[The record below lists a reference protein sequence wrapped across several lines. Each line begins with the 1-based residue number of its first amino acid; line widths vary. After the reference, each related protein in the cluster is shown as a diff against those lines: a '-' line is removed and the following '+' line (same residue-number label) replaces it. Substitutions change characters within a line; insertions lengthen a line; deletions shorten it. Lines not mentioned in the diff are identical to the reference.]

1 MLHIFNAWQTGGLL
15 GFADAIIASLPAMS
29 RTDWFSL
36 FAALGIPVLL
46 IYARNEIRSRRI
58 ISSFVSSYPATSDA
72 GQTASRGG
80 SEKPGI
86 NPSLEFVTTKY
97 LADLRE
103 FDQKSDLPYPST
115 KDALDLLKEIET
127 RIRKSRLF
135 GNLGDYRLLFA
146 SAGFV
151 VLCFL
156 GFSNLSLAV
165 MGGFEIC
172 GKLAFQPCSPPVP
185 GLATCLPL
193 VAENQVRLVGS
204 LAFAGAFIAAA
215 RQFVRSLAVFDLS
228 AYTFLWQ
235 TVEIFASVVIVI
247 FLFKAFNDPSQQIA
261 TLLTGAVA
269 INGCGNIPRAW
280 MALAPVLGLLPQ
292 SSSKFLLLKTQ
303 SLISWIKIDD
313 DRFNTVT
320 RLMPLDIIDGIDYS
334 TRFRLEECGIYD
346 VQNLAVY
353 NPILLHIE
361 SPHGIYQTVD
371 WVAQAQLCNIVGL
384 DKFLLLRHMNIR
396 TIFDLERA
404 LDFESYDGPTP
415 TESPDEFDKIYAGI
429 LFAPSKV
436 MRQIGEISG
445 IRPFTIRETGPQPS
459 PTAPEPLQ
467 KDAAVDAQQDNKL
480 DPKEAVAKKVGVT
493 QNALAADIDAYCQ
506 WACATVTANPETTK
520 RCLEHMMAWIADDL
534 HVRRLRR
541 IWQEMSD
548 NLGERSTRIDI
559 RGAPPAKQAGD

>member
-1 MLHIFNAWQTGGLL
+1 MLHLFNAWQTGGLF
-15 GFADAIIASLPAMS
+15 GAVDAIIASLPAMS
-29 RTDWFSL
+29 KNDWFSL
-36 FAALGIPVLL
+36 LTALSIPLLL
-46 IYARNEIRSRRI
+46 IYGRNEIRSRRLRV
-58 ISSFVSSYPATSDA
+58 ISSFVSSYPATSNKGPIA
-72 GQTASRGG
+72 PG
-80 SEKPGI
+80 EKPGI

-103 FDQKSDLPYPST
+103 FDQNADRPYGAT
-115 KDALDLLKEIET
+115 KDAAELLLEIET
-127 RIRKSRLF
+127 RIRKSKLF
-135 GNLGDYRLLFA
+135 GNLGDYRLLVA

-151 VLCFL
+151 VLCYM
-156 GFSNLSLAV
+156 GFSNLSLMV
-165 MGGFEIC
+165 MGGLETC
-172 GKLAFQPCSPPVP
+172 GRWGFLPSSPPVP
-185 GLATCLPL
+185 GLATCLPQ
-193 VAENQVRLVGS
+193 VAENQLRLVGS
-204 LAFAGAFIAAA
+204 LAFAGAFIAAT
-215 RQFVRSLAVFDLS
+215 RQFIRSLAVFDLS

-247 FLFKAFNDPSQQIA
+247 FLFKAFSDPTKEIA
-261 TLLTGAVA
+261 NLLGGTVAVT
-269 INGCGNIPRAW
+269 GCGNIPRVW
-280 MALAPVLGLLPQ
+280 MALAPVLGLMPQ

-303 SLISWIKIDD
+303 SLVSWIKMDD

-404 LDFESYDGPTP
+404 LDFKSQTGSVPTD
-415 TESPDEFDKIYAGI
+415 SPDEFDKIYAGI

-436 MRQIGEISG
+436 MRQVGDISG
-445 IRPFTIRETGPQPS
+445 IKPFIIRSTSPQPRTS
-459 PTAPEPLQ
+459 EPDAARQ
-467 KDAAVDAQQDNKL
+467 KDDATDAQPQTQTTAQKL
-480 DPKEAVAKKVGVT
+480 PATGGAPQEPVP
-493 QNALAADIDAYCQ
+493 NEIDAYCQ
-506 WACATVTANPETTK
+506 WACATVTADPNTTK
-520 RCLEHMMAWIADDL
+520 RCMEHLMAWIADDL

-548 NLGERSTRIDI
+548 NLGERSTRMDI
-559 RGAPPAKQAGD
+559 RAASTGQPADK